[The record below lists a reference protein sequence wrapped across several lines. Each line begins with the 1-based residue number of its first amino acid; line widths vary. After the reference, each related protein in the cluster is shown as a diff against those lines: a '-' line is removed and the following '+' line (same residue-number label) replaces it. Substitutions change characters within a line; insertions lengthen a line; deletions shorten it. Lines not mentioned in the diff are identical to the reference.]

1 IEQSLKNAEKVFD
14 ILEVSSLEELLAIT
28 DDEIRENYQEE
39 LHSTLFHLG
48 TQQRVADGDLV
59 PINGYQKLLEGCA
72 KDIDIMIGHTDG
84 EKDYHASDWD
94 NYPNPIKDNKY
105 ILKTMI
111 NDQILSS
118 FSASGI
124 SKKRTCPSPVENIP

>member
-1 IEQSLKNAEKVFD
+1 MF
-14 ILEVSSLEELLAIT
+14 
-28 DDEIRENYQEE
+28 
-39 LHSTLFHLG
+39 
-48 TQQRVADGDLV
+48 
-59 PINGYQKLLEGCA
+59 
-72 KDIDIMIGHTDG
+72 
-84 EKDYHASDWD
+84 
-94 NYPNPIKDNKY
+94 KDNKY